1 MLTYGFAEDEA
12 DRAVLGGKGAGLA
25 RMVALGLPVPP
36 GFVIGAPCGQ
46 RYLSAG
52 QLPAELDG
60 ELAERLAALEAA
72 AGQRF
77 GAEDD
82 PLLVSVRSGAAV
94 SMPGMMDTVLNVGLT
109 TAGAESLAQQT
120 GDRVFAWGSLERL
133 LDGFA
138 RTVRGIGAGELEEVL
153 LDVPAADPAAAA
165 RARCEAVLRLI
176 EDESGAPFPDADGQL
191 REAIEAVFRSWHSP
205 RARAY
210 RRHKGID
217 DELGTAVVV
226 QAMVFGNRDNRS
238 GSGVAFTR
246 DPSTGAPGAYGD
258 FLFNAQGEDVV
269 SGERNTE
276 PLAVLHERLPE
287 VYQQLTALL
296 ETLEQD
302 ARDLCDVEFTV
313 QSGRL
318 YLLQT
323 RVGQRSGRAAVAIAT
338 ALVEENMI
346 SIDEALRRVDDEQLE
361 AAAAP
366 RFADEPTPGNVLARG
381 LAAAPGAAVGAA
393 AFHPERAIA
402 LRDAGQDVVLL
413 RPTTAPA
420 DLPGLLASVGV
431 VTGRGGR
438 TSHAAVVARG
448 LGRPAVC
455 GVGELVITEDR
466 RAGTLAGQRITEGE
480 QLSVDGDRGVLC
492 RGRRHFSVHPDAA
505 LARFLRW
512 RDAVPASDSGAELL

>member
-1 MLTYGFAEDEA
+1 VLTYGFAEDEA

-109 TAGAESLAQQT
+109 TAGADSLAQRT
-120 GDRVFAWGSLERL
+120 GD
-133 LDGFA
+133 
-138 RTVRGIGAGELEEVL
+138 
-153 LDVPAADPAAAA
+153 P
-165 RARCEAVLRLI
+165 VLRLI

-366 RFADEPTPGNVLARG
+366 RFADEPTPGNMLARG

-466 RAGTLAGQRITEGE
+466 RVGTLAGQRITEGE